1 MKRIIVGLTVLLL
14 AGAGTAAVA
23 VVRAGPAAAAENLV
37 TCLDGSETDFYSPPV
52 TDTTQTIANTGTD
65 TTGSCTW
72 IDGLSES
79 TIYGQASF
87 GGTFDGSC
95 TSVFG
100 PDSGTETWTWY
111 SDSGL
116 TDEIGTSVW
125 NYSSPGVDLNADGQS
140 VEDVEG
146 QIASGMFDGA
156 TMDQSLTL
164 TTSLDQCQSGG
175 MSEQDGTFQL
185 EVIGL

>member
-1 MKRIIVGLTVLLL
+1 MRQRTIAALAALFL
-14 AGAGTAAVA
+14 AGAGIAAVTAAP
-23 VVRAGPAAAAENLV
+23 RASAQVDAV
-37 TCLDGSETDFYSPPV
+37 TCLDGSEVDYYTPPV
-52 TDTTQTIANTGTD
+52 NDTTQTITNTGTD
-65 TTGSCTW
+65 TTNACTW
-72 IDGLSES
+72 IDGLDVK

-100 PDSGTETWTWY
+100 PDSGTETFNWY
-111 SDSGL
+111 SDSSL

-125 NYSSPGVDLNADGQS
+125 DYSSPGVDLNADGQS

-146 QIASGMFDGA
+146 QIVGGMFSGD
-156 TMDQSLTL
+156 TMDQSLVL
-164 TTSLDQCQSGG
+164 TTGLDQCQSGG

-185 EVIGL
+185 EVIGV